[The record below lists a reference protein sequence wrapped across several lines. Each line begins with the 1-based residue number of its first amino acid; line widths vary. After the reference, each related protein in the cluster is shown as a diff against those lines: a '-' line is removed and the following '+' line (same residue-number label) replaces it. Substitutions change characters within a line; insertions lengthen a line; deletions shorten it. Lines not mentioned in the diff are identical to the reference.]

1 MNTKQMIANLKE
13 KMMSKNKKGVLGLET
28 VVTFMIM
35 ILILAIFTIA
45 IFITL
50 TSINTG
56 VPQLTP
62 TESGTLTNE
71 TLTMKNESGN
81 VTSVSTR
88 RDIAFSNVVII
99 NASAPGTVL
108 VLDDNYTVVG
118 GVINATDADIFID
131 TQVNFSA
138 SFTFRPTSNS
148 ENLENNVT
156 GGLVTFFAGIAT
168 VFSILLA
175 VVIILAVVLIII
187 AVTRIRAGAGPSI
200 GDTS

>member
-13 KMMSKNKKGVLGLET
+13 KKNKKGVLGLET
-28 VVTFMIM
+28 VITFIIT

-62 TESGTLTNE
+62 LEAGTLTNE
-71 TLTMKNESGN
+71 TLLLANETGN
-81 VTSVSTR
+81 ITSVSLR
-88 RDIAFSNVVII
+88 RDIVFSNVIVI
-99 NASAPGTVL
+99 NASAPATVL
-108 VLDDNYTVVG
+108 VLDTNYTVVG
-118 GVINATDADIFID
+118 GLINGTVGDIFID
-131 TQVNFSA
+131 TEVNFSA
-138 SFTFRPTSNS
+138 SFTFRPISNS
-148 ENLENNVT
+148 EHLENNVT

-187 AVTRIRAGAGPSI
+187 AVTRIRQGAGPSV
-200 GDTS
+200 GEF